1 MKNKT
6 YYSMLIQWSDEDQAY
21 LVTLPEWGDL
31 AKTHRKTYE
40 KAVKNGRIAL
50 DLLIESFEDEGR
62 PLLQPDLYKSDLD

>member
-31 AKTHRKTYE
+31 AKTHGKTYE
-40 KAVKNGRIAL
+40 KAVKNGTIAL
-50 DLLIESFEDEGR
+50 DLLIGSFEDEGR